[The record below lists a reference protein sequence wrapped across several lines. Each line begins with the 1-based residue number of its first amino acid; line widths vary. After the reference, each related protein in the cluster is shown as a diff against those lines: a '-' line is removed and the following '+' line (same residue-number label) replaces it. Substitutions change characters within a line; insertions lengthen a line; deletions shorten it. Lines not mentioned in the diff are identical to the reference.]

1 MNARNGFIGVVLAG
15 VGGQGL
21 VTIGT
26 LLGEAAVLEG
36 RNACLS
42 STYGA
47 EARGTFTKSD
57 VLVGDGDGDGEI
69 DFIEVVEPDA
79 LLCLAQQAFD
89 RYAPRLEAEG
99 AERTLLLYDGDLVT
113 PSPLC
118 RARSVGIPFARLA
131 SEQGAPGAAN
141 LAALGAVV
149 GLTGAARPESVR
161 AVLES
166 RAFRKGSAEA
176 FEEGLRAAKSAEQEA
191 SKR

>member
-1 MNARNGFIGVVLAG
+1 MNARNEFIGIVLAG

-42 STYGA
+42 STYGT

-57 VLVGDGDGDGEI
+57 VLIGDGEI

-79 LLCLAQQAFD
+79 LLCLAQTAYD
-89 RYAPRLEAEG
+89 RYAPGLESEG
-99 AERTLLLYDGDLVT
+99 AERTLLLYDVDLVT
-113 PSPLC
+113 PSLLC
-118 RARSVGIPFARLA
+118 RAKSAAIPFARLA

-149 GLTGAARPESVR
+149 ELTGAVHPESVR
-161 AVLES
+161 SVLEE
-166 RAFRKGSAEA
+166 RAFRQGSAEA
-176 FEEGLRAAKSAEQEA
+176 FYEGLRAAKTAERLLRRE
-191 SKR
+191 

>member
-1 MNARNGFIGVVLAG
+1 MNARNGFIGIVLAG

-42 STYGA
+42 STYGT

-57 VLVGDGDGDGEI
+57 VLVGNGEI

-99 AERTLLLYDGDLVT
+99 AERTLLLYDSDLVT
-113 PSPLC
+113 PSALC
-118 RARSVGIPFARLA
+118 RARSVDIPFARLA
-131 SEQGAPGAAN
+131 SERGAPGAAN

-176 FEEGLRAAKSAEQEA
+176 FEEGLRAARSAEQEP
-191 SKR
+191 SER

>member
-1 MNARNGFIGVVLAG
+1 MNTRDEFIGIVLAG

-21 VTIGT
+21 VSIGT
-26 LLGEAAVLEG
+26 LLGEVAILEG

-47 EARGTFTKSD
+47 EARGTFTKVD
-57 VLVGDGDGDGEI
+57 VLIGDGEI

-79 LLCLAQQAFD
+79 LLCLAQTAFD
-89 RYAPRLEAEG
+89 RYAPRLEMEG
-99 AERTLLLYDGDLVT
+99 AERILLLYDSDLVK

-149 GLTGAARPESVR
+149 ALTGAARPESVR
-161 AVLES
+161 AVLEE
-166 RAFRKGSAEA
+166 RAFRQGSAES
-176 FEEGLRAAKSAEQEA
+176 FDEGLRAAKTEE
-191 SKR
+191 RIPRGR